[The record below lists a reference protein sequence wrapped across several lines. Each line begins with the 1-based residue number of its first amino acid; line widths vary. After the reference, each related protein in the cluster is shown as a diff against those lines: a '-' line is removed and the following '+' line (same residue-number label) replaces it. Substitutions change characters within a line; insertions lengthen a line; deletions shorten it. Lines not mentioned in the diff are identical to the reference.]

1 MTLENRSAK
10 KVALVTGGNRGIGL
24 DIARQLQ
31 QQNMQVIATRRAD
44 SAAVDTEAVLGLDSQ
59 ILDVSDHASVTKLA
73 AYIKQTYGRL
83 DVLVNNAGIA
93 LDKWVPAL
101 SLSID
106 DYRATMETNLY
117 GVLRCCQAFVPMMQA
132 QKSGRVVNL
141 SSELGTLTDVQ
152 WGSSLAYRSSK
163 TALNSLTALLACE
176 LKDYPNIL
184 VNASCPGWVRTELG
198 GDDAP
203 LSVAEGADTAV
214 WLATLPAGGPTGG
227 LFRERAP
234 YPWYAAYPQH
244 HFRK

>member
-1 MTLENRSAK
+1 M
-10 KVALVTGGNRGIGL
+10 ALVTGGNRGIGL

-234 YPWYAAYPQH
+234 YPW
-244 HFRK
+244 

>member
-1 MTLENRSAK
+1 MTSENSSAA
-10 KVALVTGGNRGIGL
+10 KVALVTGANRGIGL
-24 DIARQLQ
+24 EIARQLQ
-31 QQNMQVIATRRAD
+31 QLGMQIIATRREG
-44 SAAVDTEAVLGLDSQ
+44 SPVDEAEAMAGMDIQV
-59 ILDVSDHASVTKLA
+59 LDVCDEASVSQLA
-73 AYIKQTYGRL
+73 AYVKQTYGRL

-117 GVLRCCQAFVPMMQA
+117 GVLRCCQAFVPIMQV

-141 SSELGTLTDVQ
+141 SSELGSLADVQ
-152 WGSSLAYRSSK
+152 MGSSLAYRSSK
-163 TALNSLTALLACE
+163 TALNSLTVLLACE
-176 LKDYPNIL
+176 LKDYPDIL

-198 GDDAP
+198 GEDAP

-214 WLATLPAGGPTGG
+214 WLATLPAGGPSGG

-234 YPWYAAYPQH
+234 YPW
-244 HFRK
+244 

>member
-132 QKSGRVVNL
+132 QKSG
-141 SSELGTLTDVQ
+141 
-152 WGSSLAYRSSK
+152 
-163 TALNSLTALLACE
+163 
-176 LKDYPNIL
+176 
-184 VNASCPGWVRTELG
+184 
-198 GDDAP
+198 
-203 LSVAEGADTAV
+203 
-214 WLATLPAGGPTGG
+214 
-227 LFRERAP
+227 
-234 YPWYAAYPQH
+234 
-244 HFRK
+244 

>member
-234 YPWYAAYPQH
+234 YPW
-244 HFRK
+244 

>member
-1 MTLENRSAK
+1 MTSQTDSANT
-10 KVALVTGGNRGIGL
+10 VALVTGANRGIGL
-24 DIARQLQ
+24 EIARQLLAQ
-31 QQNMQVIATRRAD
+31 GMQVIATRREGGTIEAL
-44 SAAVDTEAVLGLDSQ
+44 SAFAAVDVQA
-59 ILDVSDHASVTKLA
+59 LDVCDADSVRQLA
-73 AYIKQTYGRL
+73 RYVEKTYGRL

-101 SLSID
+101 SLD
-106 DYRATMETNLY
+106 VDLYRATMETNLY
-117 GVLRCCQAFVPMMQA
+117 GVLRCCQAFVPMMQK

-141 SSELGTLTDVQ
+141 SSELGSLTDVQ
-152 WGSSLAYRSSK
+152 MGSSLAYRSSK

-176 LKDYPNIL
+176 LKDYPDIL

-214 WLATLPAGGPTGG
+214 WLATLPSGGPSGG

-234 YPWYAAYPQH
+234 YPW
-244 HFRK
+244 